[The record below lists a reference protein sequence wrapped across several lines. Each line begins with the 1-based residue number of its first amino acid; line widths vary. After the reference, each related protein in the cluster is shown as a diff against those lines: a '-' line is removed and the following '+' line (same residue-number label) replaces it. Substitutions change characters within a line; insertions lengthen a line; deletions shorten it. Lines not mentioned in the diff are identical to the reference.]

1 MQTKIRQIGNSAG
14 ILIPARMLSEL
25 DLRVGAKVELSKDAD
40 RLVVRHLSTDRISVL
55 QAMEEVLEEDREILA
70 ELAQR

>member
-40 RLVVRHLSTDRISVL
+40 RLVVRHLRTDRISVL
-55 QAMEEVLEEDREILA
+55 QAMEEVLEEDREILD